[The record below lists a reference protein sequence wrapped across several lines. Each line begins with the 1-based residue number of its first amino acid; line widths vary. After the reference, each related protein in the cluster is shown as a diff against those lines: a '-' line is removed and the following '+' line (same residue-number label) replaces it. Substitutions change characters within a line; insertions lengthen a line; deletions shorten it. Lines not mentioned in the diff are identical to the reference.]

1 MDALAE
7 LAAEWGIEPDY
18 VDGRGLS
25 RAVDRPILRR
35 IVEILSRG
43 QSPPKRRWLP
53 PSIVLRHGRS
63 TAVALPDTPPSA
75 SIHWAVV
82 AGDTEIASGTAG
94 SAAWR
99 LPDDLPVGPFRLDVE
114 VKSRALPSPPGAGF
128 HLDGGPERADRK
140 IVGQT
145 PSGRSGR
152 AARDLGVA
160 RNHRPMDRS
169 GRRRVGE
176 RNRGRTP
183 APKHD
188 TWRQPATLRWA
199 LAAGENLDDP
209 AQNRS
214 IDRARKPPP
223 IDIIRLDTP
232 FGREFG

>member
-1 MDALAE
+1 MPPIATRAHPIQLNPERPDP
-7 LAAEWGIEPDY
+7 AAIGK
-18 VDGRGLS
+18 VF
-25 RAVDRPILRR
+25 APIGAFRR
-35 IVEILSRG
+35 N
-43 QSPPKRRWLP
+43 QQP
-53 PSIVLRHGRS
+53 
-63 TAVALPDTPPSA
+63 
-75 SIHWAVV
+75 
-82 AGDTEIASGTAG
+82 
-94 SAAWR
+94 
-99 LPDDLPVGPFRLDVE
+99 
-114 VKSRALPSPPGAGF
+114 RALTCPTGAGF
-128 HLDGGPERADRK
+128 HLDVEPERADRK

-169 GRRRVGE
+169 GRRRVAE

-209 AQNRS
+209 AQNMS
-214 IDRARKPPP
+214 IDRARKPPS